1 MIECPIDVRS
11 LTRSYGSLKALDDV
25 SLAIERGAVYGLVG
39 PNGSGK
45 TTLLRTLCGL
55 LKPTAGSAHVLGYDV
70 ATQGREIRQR
80 VGYMSQRFSLYDEL
94 TARENLE
101 FFAGLYGFSREVR
114 DERIETVVALTNLRV
129 HLDKRAAHL
138 SGGWRQRLALGTA
151 LLNTPPLMFLD
162 EPTAGIDPVAR
173 RDLWDLL
180 FELAADG
187 MTLLVTTQYMD
198 EVERCS
204 SVGYLYLSKLIATGT
219 PDELKAHP
227 VVAAPDIRHVEIECA
242 NPSIVARGLRT
253 QAFCRGAT
261 VFGHCVHAVV
271 DRTTRNEEVGAHVRA
286 WAVGH
291 TDVRTT
297 TPTLEDVFVALTHSA
312 AADAESKSRG

>member
-11 LTRSYGSLKALDDV
+11 LTRSYGAMKALDNV
-25 SLAIERGAVYGLVG
+25 TLAIQRGAVYGLVG

-55 LKPTAGSAHVLGYDV
+55 LKPTAGTAHVLGFDV
-70 ATQGREIRQR
+70 TTQGKEIRQR

-101 FFAGLYGFSREVR
+101 FFAGLYGFSREHR
-114 DERIETVVALTNLRV
+114 DERIETVVALTNIRP

-187 MTLLVTTQYMD
+187 MTLLVTTQYLD

-204 SVGYLYLSKLIATGT
+204 DVGYLYLSHLIASGT

-227 VVAAPDIRHVEIECA
+227 VVAAPDIRHLEIDCTK
-242 NPSIVARGLRT
+242 PGMVARKLRA
-253 QAFCRGAT
+253 QPFCRGAT
-261 VFGHCVHAVV
+261 VFGHCVHAIVE
-271 DRTTRNEEVGAHVRA
+271 RSIPNEEVSAHIRNWDIGRA
-286 WAVGH
+286 
-291 TDVRTT
+291 DVRDT

-312 AADAESKSRG
+312 AAAAAADSRP